1 MFFIVDYL
9 SVVLMC
15 CCLAESDAGKD
26 GIVLQAAGINS
37 SQ

>member
-1 MFFIVDYL
+1 
-9 SVVLMC
+9 VLMC
-15 CCLAESDAGKD
+15 WCLAESDAGKD